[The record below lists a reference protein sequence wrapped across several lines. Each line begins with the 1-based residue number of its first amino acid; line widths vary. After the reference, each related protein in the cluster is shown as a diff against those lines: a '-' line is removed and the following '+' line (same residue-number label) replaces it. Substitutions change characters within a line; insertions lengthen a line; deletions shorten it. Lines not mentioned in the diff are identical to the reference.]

1 MEYKSWKDI
10 PKEALEMI
18 NGKLLGD
25 GNLTIQPGRK
35 TRLRFSHKVVDQN
48 WCEHCYKELL
58 TYLPVNSPVYRKV
71 MDPRIKAGF
80 TEHFYVQ
87 SKTSQMLEVL
97 KNYWYKGNVKVLPKE
112 IIEKIM
118 SPLCLAWWYQDDGHL
133 KITNNKVKKLILS
146 TDYFTRE
153 ENQFLINTLYSK
165 FNLSFKLDKQNR
177 IILYN
182 QPQIFHFL
190 SIVEPYIIM
199 ERKKFSNEIS
209 SKQTF
214 ISKRTTI
221 YLPSCITIEK
231 PTKDIINS
239 MNVLPQLMKIT
250 IEEIQSLYQ
259 KSSLMRTD
267 ISNRSYQITI
277 PSERIQQLHYLQQKT
292 GLRKSKIIELCFQ
305 IKNGHPLRDD
315 HQ

>member
-18 NGKLLGD
+18 TGKLLGD

-58 TYLPVNSPVYRKV
+58 TYLPVNPPVYRKV
-71 MDPRIKAGF
+71 MDTRIKAGF

-97 KNYWYKGNVKVLPKE
+97 KDCWYKGNVKVLPKE
-112 IIEKIM
+112 IIEKVI

-182 QPQIFHFL
+182 QPQILHFL

-199 ERKKFSNEIS
+199 ERKKLSNEIHFLQ
-209 SKQTF
+209 KLTR
-214 ISKRTTI
+214 KRTTI
-221 YLPSCITIEK
+221 YLPSSIFIEK
-231 PTKDIINS
+231 PTRDILNS
-239 MNVLPQLMKIT
+239 MKELPHLMMKT
-250 IEEIQSLYQ
+250 IEEIQWLYQ
-259 KSSLMRTD
+259 NTAQLRTD
-267 ISNRSYQITI
+267 ISNRPYQITI
-277 PSERIQQLHYLQQKT
+277 PAERLQQLQYLQQKT
-292 GLRKSKIIELCFQ
+292 GLRKNIIVELCFQ
-305 IKNGHPLRDD
+305 IKNGHLQRDD
-315 HQ
+315 H